1 MYRIKLSAHSSRLT
15 GQCSRHIKNEQALWA
30 LEKSRGVV
38 AQETAYAANLKVNKL
53 KPGHGENAHS
63 GERELYGMRSDPN
76 A

>member
-1 MYRIKLSAHSSRLT
+1 M
-15 GQCSRHIKNEQALWA
+15 
-30 LEKSRGVV
+30 V

>member
-1 MYRIKLSAHSSRLT
+1 MSANSSRLT

-30 LEKSRGVV
+30 LEKARGVV

>member
-1 MYRIKLSAHSSRLT
+1 M
-15 GQCSRHIKNEQALWA
+15 
-30 LEKSRGVV
+30 V

-63 GERELYGMRSDPN
+63 GERELYGMRSDLN

>member
-1 MYRIKLSAHSSRLT
+1 MYHIKLSAYSSRLT

-63 GERELYGMRSDPN
+63 GERELYGMRSDLN

>member
-1 MYRIKLSAHSSRLT
+1 M
-15 GQCSRHIKNEQALWA
+15 
-30 LEKSRGVV
+30 V

-53 KPGHGENAHS
+53 RAGHGENAHS